1 MNKNL
6 YLKYTVQKH
15 IDLVDLEKKE
25 KELESSELSNTQ
37 IQEMV
42 EIETQKLSEL
52 LDLYEKNL
60 HNKDLQYEFRVSQD
74 VKATTIPI
82 INPIVNPILKTMNE
96 ILKDY
101 VKNEENTLD
110 NNDAIKIEKVINADE
125 IIQNEIIVQKEQ
137 KHDKDHMEKKQTRKD
152 KKKFNKNNLLFVD
165 K

>member
-25 KELESSELSNTQ
+25 KELQASELSNTQ

-60 HNKDLQYEFRVSQD
+60 HNKDLQYEFKSIKD
-74 VKATTIPI
+74 VKVEAIPI
-82 INPIVNPILKTMNE
+82 INPILKTMNE
-96 ILKDY
+96 ILKET
-101 VKNEENTLD
+101 VKNEENNID
-110 NNDAIKIEKVINADE
+110 KINDLKVLEEIKNKEIDANIDE
-125 IIQNEIIVQKEQ
+125 VIQNEIIGVKDQI
-137 KHDKDHMEKKQTRKD
+137 DNKDHMEKKQLK
-152 KKKFNKNNLLFVD
+152 KKKFNY
-165 K
+165 

>member
-25 KELESSELSNTQ
+25 KELQVSELSNTQ

-42 EIETQKLSEL
+42 EIETQKLLVL

-60 HNKDLQYEFRVSQD
+60 HNKDLEYEFKSNQD
-74 VKATTIPI
+74 VKAKPI
-82 INPIVNPILKTMNE
+82 INPILKTMNE
-96 ILKDY
+96 ILKETVKNGENNLDKINDLK
-101 VKNEENTLD
+101 VLEEIKNEE
-110 NNDAIKIEKVINADE
+110 VIANIDE
-125 IIQNEIIVQKEQ
+125 VIQNEIIVGKDQK
-137 KHDKDHMEKKQTRKD
+137 DNKDQVEKKQFK
-152 KKKFNKNNLLFVD
+152 KKKFNK

>member
-25 KELESSELSNTQ
+25 KELQSFELSNTQ

-42 EIETQKLSEL
+42 EIETKKLLEL

-60 HNKDLQYEFRVSQD
+60 HNKDLQYEFKSTQD
-74 VKATTIPI
+74 IKVKAIPI
-82 INPIVNPILKTMNE
+82 INPILQTMNE
-96 ILKDY
+96 ILQES

-110 NNDAIKIEKVINADE
+110 NHNDLKVDTVTSIDE
-125 IIQNEIIVQKEQ
+125 VIQNEIIGIKDQK
-137 KHDKDHMEKKQTRKD
+137 DLRDNKDQIEKKQTRKD
-152 KKKFNKNNLLFVD
+152 KKKFNK

>member
-25 KELESSELSNTQ
+25 KELQSSELSNNQ

-60 HNKDLQYEFRVSQD
+60 HNKDLQYEFKSPKD
-74 VKATTIPI
+74 VEVKEIPI
-82 INPIVNPILKTMNE
+82 INPILKTMNE
-96 ILKDY
+96 ILKDS
-101 VKNEENTLD
+101 VKNEENNLD
-110 NNDAIKIEKVINADE
+110 TNDDLKTETVTNIDE
-125 IIQNEIIVQKEQ
+125 IIQNEIIGVKDQKEN
-137 KHDKDHMEKKQTRKD
+137 KDQVEKKQTRKD
-152 KKKFNKNNLLFVD
+152 KKKFNK

>member
-25 KELESSELSNTQ
+25 KELQSSELSNNQ

-60 HNKDLQYEFRVSQD
+60 HNKDLQYEFKSPKD
-74 VKATTIPI
+74 VEVKEIPI
-82 INPIVNPILKTMNE
+82 INPILKTMNE
-96 ILKDY
+96 ILKDS
-101 VKNEENTLD
+101 VKNEENNLD
-110 NNDAIKIEKVINADE
+110 NNDDLKTETVTNIDE
-125 IIQNEIIVQKEQ
+125 IIQNEIIVVKDQK
-137 KHDKDHMEKKQTRKD
+137 DNKDQVEKKQNRKD
-152 KKKFNKNNLLFVD
+152 KKKFNK

>member
-6 YLKYTVQKH
+6 YLKYTVQKQ

-25 KELESSELSNTQ
+25 KELQSSELSNNQ
-37 IQEMV
+37 IQEMI

-60 HNKDLQYEFRVSQD
+60 HNKDLQYEYKLPQD
-74 VKATTIPI
+74 VEVKAI
-82 INPIVNPILKTMNE
+82 PIVNPILKTMNE
-96 ILKDY
+96 ILKDS

-110 NNDAIKIEKVINADE
+110 NNDDLKLEKVINIDE
-125 IIQNEIIVQKEQ
+125 IIQNEIIGVKDQK
-137 KHDKDHMEKKQTRKD
+137 DNKDQVDKKQTRKD
-152 KKKFNKNNLLFVD
+152 KKKFNK